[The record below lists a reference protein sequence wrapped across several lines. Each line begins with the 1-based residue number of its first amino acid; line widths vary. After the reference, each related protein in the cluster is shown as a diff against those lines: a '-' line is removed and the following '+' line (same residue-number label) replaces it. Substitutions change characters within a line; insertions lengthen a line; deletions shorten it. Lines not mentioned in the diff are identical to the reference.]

1 MSRKVWL
8 TAEGRDHRC
17 RDGGCLPPFQP
28 AKPDGLVTLLRFL
41 LVVDPAPL
49 VVETKT
55 GQQSYTIEIADREAE
70 RERGLMFRETMDDGH
85 GMLFVFEATQQVA
98 FWMRNT
104 PLPLDMVFIGQ
115 DGIVSDIRYGEPMS
129 ETIVEPPV
137 PVRFV
142 LELKA
147 GIAEKADIKRGDRIR
162 HPAID
167 KVTGAAD

>member
-1 MSRKVWL
+1 MSRKIWL
-8 TAEGRDHRC
+8 TAGAIVAVMVAAVLHFSLQSPPV
-17 RDGGCLPPFQP
+17 GGNV
-28 AKPDGLVTLLRFL
+28 AMLLA
-41 LVVDPAPL
+41 VDPAPL

-55 GQQSYTIEIADREAE
+55 GEQSYTIEIADSEAE

-85 GMLFVFEATQQVA
+85 GMLFVIEATQQVA
-98 FWMRNT
+98 FWMRST

-115 DGIVSDIRYGEPMS
+115 DGIVADIGRGKPMS
-129 ETIVEPPV
+129 ETIVEASV

-147 GIAEKADIKRGDRIR
+147 GIAEKAGIKRGDRIH

-167 KVTGAAD
+167 KVTGAVD

>member
-8 TAEGRDHRC
+8 GAGAIVAAAAAVVLYSSLQSPTTGHNVAMQ
-17 RDGGCLPPFQP
+17 LP
-28 AKPDGLVTLLRFL
+28 
-41 LVVDPAPL
+41 VDPAPL
-49 VVETKT
+49 VVETKA
-55 GQQSYTIEIADREAE
+55 GKQSYTVEVADSEAE

-85 GMLFVFEATQQVA
+85 GMLFVFEATQPVG

-104 PLPLDMVFIGQ
+104 PLSLDLVFIGQ
-115 DGIVSDIRYGEPMS
+115 DGVVKDIGRGEPMS
-129 ETIVEPPV
+129 EAVVGPPD

-147 GIAEKADIKRGDRIR
+147 GIAEKAGIEIGDRVR